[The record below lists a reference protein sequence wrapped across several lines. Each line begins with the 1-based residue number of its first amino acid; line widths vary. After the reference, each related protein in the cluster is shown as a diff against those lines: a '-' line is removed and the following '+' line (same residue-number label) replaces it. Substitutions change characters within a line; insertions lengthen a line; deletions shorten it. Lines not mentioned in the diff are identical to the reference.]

1 MFSFLKPF
9 CQLLIVDFYHI
20 RLRLVPHEIAAE
32 QDIAKEI

>member
-9 CQLLIVDFYHI
+9 CQLLIVAFYHI
-20 RLRLVPHEIAAE
+20 RLRLVPHELAAE